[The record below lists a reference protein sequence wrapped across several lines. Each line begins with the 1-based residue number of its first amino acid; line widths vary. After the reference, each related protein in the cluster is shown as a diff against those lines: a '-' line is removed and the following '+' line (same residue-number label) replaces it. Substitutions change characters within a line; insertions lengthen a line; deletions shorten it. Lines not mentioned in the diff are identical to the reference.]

1 MTKMSCRKCGEV
13 FELGS
18 GAMMKCPSCG
28 ADGNE
33 IIIIPIQPE
42 RVVEE
47 EEAEA
52 VEPRIKRKKGKK

>member
-1 MTKMSCRKCGEV
+1 MSCSKCGEV

-42 RVVEE
+42 RVVEVV

-52 VEPRIKRKKGKK
+52 VKPRIKRKKGKK